1 MLFNLNVSADS
12 FVYVWEEGTTYV
24 DVPLNANI
32 NDYTFV
38 PKASLYRNG
47 IELTD
52 AVIHANPNGDW
63 LYLLT
68 DVDTSKVGD
77 YKVWYK
83 LTEEK
88 YKPGHCQGYKTLV
101 TFHVV
106 DDLPPIITKIP
117 ISLTYKIGYEK
128 INYLEQVSAYDNS
141 GVCDITIIDDQV
153 NYNKVGSYSVTVKA
167 FDGYQATYGEFL
179 VVVRDEEGP
188 RISFLGD
195 NNTVVMN
202 VGEEIN
208 LIEYFSAY
216 DDVDG
221 DVTSTIKYNTI
232 DVSVEKTFPV
242 VVSFNDHQGNY
253 SEMEIMVQVIDVGE
267 PEIILKEESLLLDY
281 KTDFS
286 KYDFYENINSAY
298 DGKVDIRNDVGID
311 ISSLENKVGV
321 YSIYYYYNDN
331 SGVYKV
337 ECKIHLLSN
346 ESPVVDTQDVE
357 VEKGETI
364 DYSDYINVS
373 DPSDSTVSS
382 SMQIDDSRVDFHTP
396 GVYPVY
402 ITATNSSGLMT
413 TDILY
418 VTVVEEEKEEL
429 DWKIILIAIMAIY
442 FIGGKLLDKKK

>member
-1 MLFNLNVSADS
+1 
-12 FVYVWEEGTTYV
+12 
-24 DVPLNANI
+24 
-32 NDYTFV
+32 
-38 PKASLYRNG
+38 
-47 IELTD
+47 
-52 AVIHANPNGDW
+52 
-63 LYLLT
+63 
-68 DVDTSKVGD
+68 
-77 YKVWYK
+77 
-83 LTEEK
+83 
-88 YKPGHCQGYKTLV
+88 
-101 TFHVV
+101 
-106 DDLPPIITKIP
+106 
-117 ISLTYKIGYEK
+117 
-128 INYLEQVSAYDNS
+128 
-141 GVCDITIIDDQV
+141 
-153 NYNKVGSYSVTVKA
+153 
-167 FDGYQATYGEFL
+167 
-179 VVVRDEEGP
+179 
-188 RISFLGD
+188 
-195 NNTVVMN
+195 
-202 VGEEIN
+202 
-208 LIEYFSAY
+208 
-216 DDVDG
+216 
-221 DVTSTIKYNTI
+221 
-232 DVSVEKTFPV
+232 
-242 VVSFNDHQGNY
+242 
-253 SEMEIMVQVIDVGE
+253 MEIMVQVIDVGE